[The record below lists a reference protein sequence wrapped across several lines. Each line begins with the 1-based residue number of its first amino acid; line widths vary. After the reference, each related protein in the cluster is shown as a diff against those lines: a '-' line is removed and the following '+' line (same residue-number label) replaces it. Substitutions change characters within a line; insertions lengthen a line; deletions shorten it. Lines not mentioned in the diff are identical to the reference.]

1 MPPAAA
7 ELAPS
12 DVRPAFR
19 YSGNFAIFS
28 KISKSRLIEDRTK
41 LNEESF
47 TAFTLKA
54 FTGFRSG
61 LFSRR
66 TVFATD

>member
-1 MPPAAA
+1 MYDLHFDIP
-7 ELAPS
+7 EISPS
-12 DVRPAFR
+12 
-19 YSGNFAIFS
+19 S
-28 KISKSRLIEDRTK
+28 KNSSRLIEDRTK

>member
-1 MPPAAA
+1 MYDLHFDIP
-7 ELAPS
+7 EISPS
-12 DVRPAFR
+12 
-19 YSGNFAIFS
+19 SE
-28 KISKSRLIEDRTK
+28 ISNSRLIEDRTK

-54 FTGFRSG
+54 FTGFQSD

-66 TVFATD
+66 TVFTTD